1 MKKRWW
7 LVAGCGVLVVAG
19 GIVLW
24 PRGSDSADTTP
35 ALRST
40 RVVRGDISVV
50 LNETGTVEPVRQVV
64 VKPAVSGVV
73 QRLHVRE
80 GDEVRAGAVLATV
93 EPDLSQARAVAEL
106 RSARDR
112 ARVDVEQARRD
123 LEQGRALAAA
133 NLLSTRELQD
143 REAAAEQARLQLES
157 AEEQLRIVEQSGVS
171 SQVRSLNVI
180 APAAGV
186 VIRLGAEEGESV
198 LAGTGTLGGGTELVT
213 IADLSSLEIDAT
225 VNEVDI
231 GKVAVRQSVKITVDA
246 YPNGEWEGAISY
258 IAPAARVET
267 ESRVRVFDVEVQVVD
282 PDERLRPGMTA
293 NIDIQGEQRESV
305 LTIPVEAVFRK
316 NGGEVV
322 YGLENGKP
330 VAIPVTLGLVDLAR
344 AEVLEGLAEGDVV
357 SLEEPVDTVAGSSRP

>member
-7 LVAGCGVLVVAG
+7 LVAGAAVVVIAG
-19 GIVLW
+19 GLTFW
-24 PRGSDSADTTP
+24 PRGGNPANSTP
-35 ALRST
+35 DLRT
-40 RVVRGDISVV
+40 ARVERGEISVV

-80 GDEVRAGAVLATV
+80 GDPVTAGAVLATV

-112 ARVDVEQARRD
+112 ARVDLEQTRRD
-123 LEQGRALAAA
+123 LEQGRALAAS
-133 NLLSTRELQD
+133 NLISEKELRD
-143 REAAAEQARLQLES
+143 REAAAEQARLQLVA

-171 SQVRSLNVI
+171 SQVRSLNVV

-186 VIRLGAEEGESV
+186 VIRIGAEEGESV
-198 LAGTGTLGGGTELVT
+198 LAGTMTLGGGTELVT
-213 IADLSSLEIDAT
+213 IADLSSLMIEAT

-231 GKVAVRQSVKITVDA
+231 GKVAVDQNVTITVDA
-246 YPNGEWEGAISY
+246 YPNDEWAGRISH

-267 ESRVRVFDVEVQVVD
+267 ESRVRVFDVEVQVVN

-293 NIDIQGEQRESV
+293 NIDIRGERRADV

-316 NGGEVV
+316 DGEDVI
-322 YGLENGKP
+322 YKIENGQ
-330 VAIPVTLGLVDLAR
+330 AILTPVTLGLVDLAR
-344 AEVLEGLAEGDVV
+344 AEVVNGAAEGDLVA
-357 SLEEPVDTVAGSSRP
+357 LEEPPDTAIAS

>member
-7 LVAGCGVLVVAG
+7 VAG
-19 GIVLW
+19 GIGTLAVVGGIALW
-24 PRGSDSADTTP
+24 PRGSDSAASSP
-35 ALRST
+35 SLRT
-40 RVVRGDISVV
+40 ARVTRGDVSVV

-73 QRLHVRE
+73 QRLFVRE
-80 GDEVRAGAVLATV
+80 GDHVAAGAVLAMV

-112 ARVDVEQARRD
+112 ARVTLEQAQRD
-123 LEQGRALAAA
+123 LEQGRALATS
-133 NLLSTRELQD
+133 NLISQKDLDD
-143 REAAAEQARLQLES
+143 RDAAAEQARLELES

-171 SQVRSLNVI
+171 SQVRSLNVV

-213 IADLSSLEIDAT
+213 VADLSSLMIEAT

-231 GKVAVRQSVKITVDA
+231 GKVALDQSVTITVDA
-246 YPNGEWEGAISY
+246 YPNVEWSGRISH
-258 IAPAARVET
+258 IAPAARVEQDT
-267 ESRVRVFDVEVQVVD
+267 RVRVFDVEVEVVD

-293 NIDIQGEQRESV
+293 NIDIRGERREDV
-305 LTIPVEAVFRK
+305 LTIPVEALFRK
-316 NGGEVV
+316 DGDDVIYKMVDGQ
-322 YGLENGKP
+322 P
-330 VAIPVTLGLVDLAR
+330 VATPVTLGLVDIAR
-344 AEVLEGLAEGDVV
+344 AEVVDGGVAEGDLVA
-357 SLEEPVDTVAGSSRP
+357 LEEPADTLTGS

>member
-7 LVAGCGVLVVAG
+7 VVGAVGALGVVG

-24 PRGSDSADTTP
+24 PRGSDSANSSPDYRTAQVT
-35 ALRST
+35 L
-40 RVVRGDISVV
+40 GEISVV

-80 GDEVRAGAVLATV
+80 GDGVSGGDVLATV

-112 ARVDVEQARRD
+112 ARVTLDQANRD
-123 LEQGRALAAA
+123 LEQGRVLSSRS
-133 NLLSTRELQD
+133 LLSQKELED
-143 REAAAEQARLQLES
+143 RQAAAEQARLELAS
-157 AEEQLRIVEQSGVS
+157 AEEQLHIVEQSGMS
-171 SQVRSLNVI
+171 SQVRSLNVV
-180 APAAGV
+180 APATGV

-213 IADLSSLEIDAT
+213 IADLSSLMIEAT

-231 GKVAVRQSVKITVDA
+231 GKVALDQEVSITVDA
-246 YPNGEWEGAISY
+246 YPNEEWAGRISH
-258 IAPAARVET
+258 IAPAARVEAET
-267 ESRVRVFDVEVQVVD
+267 SVRVFDVEVEVLD
-282 PDERLRPGMTA
+282 PDSRLRPGMTA
-293 NIDIQGEQRESV
+293 NIDIRGERREDV

-316 NGGEVV
+316 DGKDIVYRIEGGE
-322 YGLENGKP
+322 P
-330 VAIPVTLGLVDLAR
+330 VLTEVTLGLVDLAR
-344 AEVLEGLAEGDVV
+344 AEVVQGVDVDDLV
-357 SLEEPVDTVAGSSRP
+357 TLEEPADSVSESS